1 MRLNGPGPLDRPLSH
16 PAPRPAARRRPG
28 ARLPLAAVLGVVL
41 AAGLPLLLATDAGA
55 TPSASAAAALL
66 APPAP
71 AGNNQLTVTVD
82 DGTGKVTTS
91 RLDCGPDQD
100 PSAGPATSGGPVAE
114 PEPLAP
120 TTLPAPL
127 PAPSTLPAPLP
138 APATLPAPVGPARSV
153 ADSCDQLERLGG
165 PVGPVPAGQMCSMI
179 YGGSQTAQVTGTWH
193 GAAVTQKYSRAN
205 GCEVARWNRMAPVLP
220 AATGGA

>member
-1 MRLNGPGPLDRPLSH
+1 MRLNGPGPLDRPLSRPAPH
-16 PAPRPAARRRPG
+16 LAPRPAARRRTG

-41 AAGLPLLLATDAGA
+41 AAGVPLLLATDAGA
-55 TPSASAAAALL
+55 TPSAPSASAAAALF
-66 APPAP
+66 APPTPP
-71 AGNNQLTVTVD
+71 ANNQLTITVD
-82 DGTGKVTTS
+82 DGTGKVTTTK
-91 RLDCGPDQD
+91 LDCGPDQD
-100 PSAGPATSGGPVAE
+100 TPAGPATSGGPVAE

-120 TTLPAPL
+120 STLPAPL
-127 PAPSTLPAPLP
+127 PAPS
-138 APATLPAPVGPARSV
+138 TLPAPVGPARSV

-220 AATGGA
+220 AAAGGA